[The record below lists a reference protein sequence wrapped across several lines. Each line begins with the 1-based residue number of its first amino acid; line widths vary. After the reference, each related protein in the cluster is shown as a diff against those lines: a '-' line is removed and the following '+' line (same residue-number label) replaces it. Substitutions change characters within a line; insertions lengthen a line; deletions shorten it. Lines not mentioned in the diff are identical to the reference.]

1 MFEKYGWYIIGII
14 LLLLWTFLIA
24 SDNQSIKTL
33 IVYIVTAITVITMI
47 YIDKKY

>member
-1 MFEKYGWYIIGII
+1 MFEKCGWYIIGII
-14 LLLLWTFLIA
+14 LLRLWTFLIA

-47 YIDKKY
+47 DINKKY